1 MRLINRVCVNEKLNA
16 KAKELA
22 PFLRLY
28 EGCLM
33 PAEDF
38 RLLKGSIERL
48 LGSLNTKYPR
58 TRPFEVYS
66 FTETGVYISPVGSC
80 EERVASMAVH
90 KVCTVLDRGEDSICP
105 VDMFTMIKI
114 EEYAEADS

>member
-1 MRLINRVCVNEKLNA
+1 MRLIDRVCINEKLNA

-33 PAEDF
+33 TAEDF
-38 RLLKGSIERL
+38 RLLKGSIEKL
-48 LGSLNTKYPR
+48 LGALNTKYPR

-66 FTETGVYISPVGSC
+66 FTESGVYISPVGNY
-80 EERVASMAVH
+80 EECVARMDVH
-90 KVCTVLDRGEDSICP
+90 KVRTVLDRGEDICP
-105 VDMFTMIKI
+105 IDMFTMIKI
-114 EEYAEADS
+114 EEYAEAGS

>member
-1 MRLINRVCVNEKLNA
+1 MRLIDRVCVNEKLNA

-33 PAEDF
+33 TAEDF
-38 RLLKGSIERL
+38 RKLKGDIEKL

-66 FTETGVYISPVGSC
+66 FTETGVYISPVGNP
-80 EERVASMAVH
+80 EERVGSMDVH
-90 KVCTVLDRGEDSICP
+90 KVRTVLDRVADGICP
-105 VDMFTMIKI
+105 VDMYLMIKI
-114 EEYAEADS
+114 EEYAETDS